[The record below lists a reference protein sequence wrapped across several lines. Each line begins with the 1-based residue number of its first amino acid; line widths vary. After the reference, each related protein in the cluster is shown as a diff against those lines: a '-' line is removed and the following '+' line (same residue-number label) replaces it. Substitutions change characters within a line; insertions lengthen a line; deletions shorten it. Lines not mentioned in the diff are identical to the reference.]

1 MKVPRSIAASLC
13 FALALG
19 MVPGADA
26 DQPTSEDG
34 YQLWLRYTRVDAP
47 LRSAYAERA
56 VGVVAFGASPVVA
69 AAVAELDTG
78 IAGLLGTAPPGS
90 TAATAVGEGS
100 IVLGT
105 PTASPE
111 IAARAADLKLAAAGP
126 EGFVLQSTRWGGH
139 AVTLIA
145 ANNDVG
151 LLYGAFRYLALM
163 QRHEPITTLDIH
175 ESPHLQL
182 RVLDH
187 WDNPDRSV
195 ERGYAGQSIWDF
207 WRLPGYVDPRYR
219 DYARA
224 DASVGINGVV
234 LNNVGASSVYLT
246 SRWIAKVAAL
256 AAVMRPY
263 GIRVYLSV
271 LFNSPLDLGETKTG
285 DPRDPAVITWW
296 HAKADEIYRA
306 IPDFGGFLVK
316 ADSEGQPG
324 PGDYQLTQAQG
335 ANMIAGALAPHGG
348 VLMWRAFIYASAD
361 RQDRV
366 RQAYREFTP
375 LDGQFASNVL
385 VQIKNGPLDFQP
397 REPAHPLFGAMPR
410 TNEMLE
416 VQLTKEYLGF
426 STHLVYLGALYSEV
440 LRWDTFAHGAG
451 STVARVIDGSLDGH
465 TLTGMAGVSNVGT
478 DRDWT
483 GSIFGQADWYA
494 FGRLAWDPQSDPK
507 QIASDWVRMTF
518 ANDPALVAAIVEM
531 MLRSRE
537 AVVDYMTPLGLAHI
551 MATGHHYGPGP
562 WISDLKRPEWNPV
575 YYHHADRDG
584 IGFDRTATGSNALA
598 DYAPEVA
605 QRLADPA
612 ADDLKYLLWFH
623 HLRWTDRLASGRT
636 VWDEL
641 TYRYTRGVD
650 TVRDMAHTWDS
661 LSSRVDPQ
669 RFDETAAFLR
679 QQLAEAQWWRD
690 ACIAYFQS
698 LSGLPLAPGIAA
710 PRHPLG
716 WYEGEV
722 YRYAPGRTQ
731 PDPDHGIAH

>member
-1 MKVPRSIAASLC
+1 MIFRPVLTVRWVLPAIMAVLGAAHAAGAIA
-13 FALALG
+13 
-19 MVPGADA
+19 
-26 DQPTSEDG
+26 EDG
-34 YQLWLRYTRVDAP
+34 YQLWLRYTPITGPARD
-47 LRSAYAERA
+47 AYAARA
-56 VGVVAFGASPVVA
+56 TGIVSLGGSASVQ
-69 AAVAELDTG
+69 AAVAELNSGLTG
-78 IAGLLGTAPPGS
+78 MLGSAPKPAG
-90 TAATAVGEGS
+90 AVAEGS

-105 PTASPE
+105 PAQSREVAT
-111 IAARAADLKLAAAGP
+111 RAGALRLAAAGSQ
-126 EGFVLQSTRWGGH
+126 GFVLQSTRWQGH

-145 ANNDVG
+145 ANSDVG
-151 LLYGAFRYLALM
+151 LLYGAFRLLALM
-163 QRHEPITTLDIH
+163 QRHEPISLLDVH
-175 ESPHLQL
+175 DAPHLKL

-187 WDNPDRSV
+187 WDNPDRTI

-207 WRLPGYVDPRYR
+207 WRLPGYIDPRYK

-246 SRWIAKVAAL
+246 ARWIAKVAAL

-271 LFNSPLDLGETKTG
+271 LFNSSLDLGETKSG
-285 DPRDPAVITWW
+285 DPRDPAVIAWW

-324 PGDYQLTQAQG
+324 PRDYHLTQAQG

-348 VLMWRAFIYASAD
+348 VLMWRAFIYATED
-361 RQDRV
+361 KQDRV
-366 RQAYREFTP
+366 RQAYREFKP
-375 LDGQFASNVL
+375 LDGQFAANVL

-397 REPAHPLFGAMPR
+397 REPAHPLFGAMPK

-426 STHLVYLGALYSEV
+426 STHLVYLGALFSEV

-451 STVARVIDGSLDGH
+451 STVAHVIDGSLDGH

-478 DRDWT
+478 DRDWS
-483 GSIFGQADWYA
+483 GSIFDQADWYA
-494 FGRLAWDPQSDPK
+494 FGRLAWNPEGDPK
-507 QIASDWVRMTF
+507 QIATDWVRMTF
-518 ANDPALVAAIVEM
+518 SSDSAFVTPVVNM

-537 AVVDYMTPLGLAHI
+537 AVVDYMTPLGLAHM

-562 WISDLKRPEWNPV
+562 WISNLKRPEWNPV
-575 YYHHADRDG
+575 YYHHAGRDG
-584 IGFDRTATGSNALA
+584 IGFDRTASGSDALA

-605 QRLADPA
+605 RRLADTK

-623 HLRWTDRLASGRT
+623 HLPWTDRLVTGRT

-641 TYRYTRGVD
+641 TFRYDRGVS
-650 TVRDMAHTWDS
+650 TVHEMVRTWNS
-661 LSSRVDPQ
+661 LKDKVDPE
-669 RFDETAAFLR
+669 RFYETAAFLGE
-679 QQLAEAQWWRD
+679 QQDEAQWWRD
-690 ACIAYFQS
+690 ACIAYFQQQ
-698 LSGLPLAPGIAA
+698 SGLPLAAGVA
-710 PRHPLG
+710 PPEHPLA
-716 WYEGEV
+716 WYEAQV
-722 YRYAPGRTQ
+722 FRYAPGRSQ